1 MQMSPHS
8 HGPSV
13 SVMWLSCEMDVVV
26 GCAQQGVLFD
36 RTPASEQRLEHV
48 DQIQCGFDLVL

>member
-13 SVMWLSCEMDVVV
+13 SVMWLSCEMDAMV

-36 RTPASEQRLEHV
+36 GKPASEQRLEHV
-48 DQIQCGFDLVL
+48 DQIQPGFYLVL